1 MPLSFP
7 ETGDSD
13 AVVGQ
18 TPWSTRVPLDPLLC
32 NEISLIESQRAD
44 QGVGCGPGGTAP
56 QTERAER
63 IPGQLSGIGMASCA
77 RLPTAQSAPHGNG
90 LKRHLEPRWIQSP
103 NAMPCCRMAQKLPA
117 GFAYA
122 YRTTPAIFGTVCQS
136 VIRNCLSRCSRW
148 FLAPSALVKNRSL
161 LFGSKILAT
170 CGYQLSTLR
179 NGQRSEN

>member
-1 MPLSFP
+1 
-7 ETGDSD
+7 
-13 AVVGQ
+13 
-18 TPWSTRVPLDPLLC
+18 
-32 NEISLIESQRAD
+32 
-44 QGVGCGPGGTAP
+44 
-56 QTERAER
+56 
-63 IPGQLSGIGMASCA
+63 MASCA

-148 FLAPSALVKNRSL
+148 FLAPSALAKTDRYFLGRRSWRPA
-161 LFGSKILAT
+161 AT
-170 CGYQLSTLR
+170 SYRRSEMDS
-179 NGQRSEN
+179 GQRIRRDTTISPRATLAVEARIIGSGPSSGTEISNRLAVFAARKSDKLYPWRQASKSAR